1 MNPVYRILLI
11 EDDTSAANALRRVL
25 AAEGHQVFCEARGDS
40 GLARAQS
47 DEMDVVITDLR
58 LPGLNGLELV
68 RQLHSAKP
76 RLPIILMTAHGTT
89 ETAIE
94 ATKLGAYDYLVKPFE
109 MEELLDLVERAVAT
123 SRLMTQPVE
132 MGDVASVGNALI
144 GNGRLMQNIYKEIG
158 RVAAKPVPV
167 LIRGE
172 TGTGKELI
180 ARAIYQHS
188 DRSKAPFVAVNCAA
202 IPETL
207 LESELFGHERG
218 AFTGADVRRIGR
230 FEQASGGTL
239 FLDEIGD
246 MSIGTQAKLLRVLQ
260 EKYIHRLGGKEP
272 ITIDTRVIA
281 ATHRDLETALREKQF
296 RDDLYYRLNVVVI
309 KVPSLQQR
317 TEDIPN
323 LVTHFMQRY
332 GGEFGIEAPSIQ
344 PEAIQFLQQQP
355 WPGNVREL
363 ENVVRQAL
371 LLAGK
376 YTISLDHVR
385 QVMAKMRDA
394 ASASNQSIVAGIGEY
409 LDRAQRG
416 EMERVHA
423 RVIEEV
429 ERELFAQ
436 AIHKAQGNQARA
448 ARWLGVSRITMRE
461 KLQLFGLHPT
471 QRGDGAGESDD

>member
-1 MNPVYRILLI
+1 
-11 EDDTSAANALRRVL
+11 
-25 AAEGHQVFCEARGDS
+25 
-40 GLARAQS
+40 
-47 DEMDVVITDLR
+47 
-58 LPGLNGLELV
+58 
-68 RQLHSAKP
+68 
-76 RLPIILMTAHGTT
+76 
-89 ETAIE
+89 
-94 ATKLGAYDYLVKPFE
+94 
-109 MEELLDLVERAVAT
+109 
-123 SRLMTQPVE
+123 
-132 MGDVASVGNALI
+132 
-144 GNGRLMQNIYKEIG
+144 
-158 RVAAKPVPV
+158 
-167 LIRGE
+167 
-172 TGTGKELI
+172 KELI